1 MTLCVIFFVKN
12 YALILYIF
20 SYFLHMITL
29 FLLSAWGIGY
39 QWNPLVAQANVG
51 DIVEWTWTTPSWILS
66 FTHRVEQTLN
76 ETATE
81 PAVDGFISSKTG
93 TANGEIYLLFLCF
106 LLNFFSTIPI
116 EVELVGCI
124 VIKYVCF

>member
-1 MTLCVIFFVKN
+1 M
-12 YALILYIF
+12 
-20 SYFLHMITL
+20 
-29 FLLSAWGIGY
+29 
-39 QWNPLVAQANVG
+39 AQANVG

-93 TANGEIYLLFLCF
+93 TANGEIYLFYPLQTKFGGVYR
-106 LLNFFSTIPI
+106 NH
-116 EVELVGCI
+116 LVHPSIRPCTL
-124 VIKYVCF
+124 